1 MTPEQDAEF
10 NSLLSEFGSDCDK
23 QALNEA
29 VGTSYDADPQGSRAS
44 IVAYVDSLLA
54 AKDDEIER
62 LKAQLASIQTAH
74 DEAQSVL
81 SVLNADPTVAM
92 FQIAA
97 HFQVM
102 GNKVGRILQ
111 EAPTNG

>member
-10 NSLLSEFGSDCDK
+10 NSLLSEFGNDCDK

-29 VGTSYDADPQGSRAS
+29 VGTSYDADPQGSRAAV
-44 IVAYVDSLLA
+44 VAYVDSLLA
-54 AKDDEIER
+54 EKDAVIAE
-62 LKAQLASIQTAH
+62 LKAQLEEIRAAH

-92 FQIAA
+92 FQIAT

-102 GNKVGRILQ
+102 GNKVGQILQ
-111 EAPTNG
+111 DGQS